1 MTGRAAAGDG
11 GAQRGEETRPGET
24 AHRSEEAQRGGEAQ
38 QGGPASRPGAAPRH
52 PRHPRLPWQPGRPDV
67 FTFGETMVALRG
79 SGPLKLGGTMNVS
92 IAGAESNV
100 AIGLAR
106 LGHEVRWAGAVGEDE
121 AGQLVLRTLRA
132 EGVEVSGA
140 STDAGAPTGLLLF
153 EPRLPAVTRVHY
165 YRAGSAGSRL
175 TADTIERA
183 LSAAPPRVLHLTGI
197 TPSLSPTAR
206 SAARRALQLARQHGS
221 LTCLDVNFRARLWT
235 TEEAATVLHEWIPSV
250 DVLIASDDELPLCLP
265 GAMGREGNDQKG
277 TGREG
282 EDQEGTGGDRTG
294 GDSTAGHGTGR
305 VGTGGDRTAG
315 KGTGED
321 GPGGDAPGG
330 DGPGGDGPGEG
341 SRGGNGPGGDG
352 TSGGRA
358 AAAPRAATTPFSAQ
372 AKLLLDLGVGE
383 VVVKLGAAGATAFTD
398 DGCLYHQP
406 AKSVRAVDAVG
417 AGDAFVAGYLS
428 ALLDGEGPAG
438 RLERAVTTGAF
449 AVASHGD
456 WEGAPTRAE
465 LGMLGAPP
473 GTVVR

>member
-24 AHRSEEAQRGGEAQ
+24 AQRSEEAQRGGEAQ
-38 QGGPASRPGAAPRH
+38 QGSPASRPGAALRH

-183 LSAAPPRVLHLTGI
+183 FSAAPPRVLHLTGI

-235 TEEAATVLHEWIPSV
+235 AEEAATVLHEWIPSV

-265 GAMGREGNDQKG
+265 GAMGREGNNQKG

-282 EDQEGTGGDRTG
+282 KDQEGTGGDSAG

-305 VGTGGDRTAG
+305 EGTGGDRTGGDRTGG
-315 KGTGED
+315 KDAGED
-321 GPGGDAPGG
+321 GPGGDDPGG
-330 DGPGGDGPGEG
+330 
-341 SRGGNGPGGDG
+341 NG

-358 AAAPRAATTPFSAQ
+358 AAALRAATTPFSAQ

-383 VVVKLGAAGATAFTD
+383 VVVKLGADGATAFTD

-406 AKSVRAVDAVG
+406 AKSVRAVDVVG

-456 WEGAPTRAE
+456 WEGAPTRPE
-465 LGMLGAPP
+465 LSMLGAPP